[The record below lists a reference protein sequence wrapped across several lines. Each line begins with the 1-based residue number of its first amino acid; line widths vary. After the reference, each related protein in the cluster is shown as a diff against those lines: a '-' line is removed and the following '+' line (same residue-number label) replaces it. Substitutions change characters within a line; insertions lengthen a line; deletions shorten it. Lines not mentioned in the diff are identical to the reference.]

1 MKITEVDADKQQ
13 HKKHQKKRR
22 KEMLREKE
30 QKLSKHSVHD
40 REKFGNIPEGA
51 RRRRRKRREA
61 FEETDL
67 GRQTTVRNEAKHAG

>member
-13 HKKHQKKRR
+13 HKKHQKK
-22 KEMLREKE
+22 KTLREKE
-30 QKLSKHSVHD
+30 QKLSKHSVQD

-51 RRRRRKRREA
+51 RRRRRRRREA